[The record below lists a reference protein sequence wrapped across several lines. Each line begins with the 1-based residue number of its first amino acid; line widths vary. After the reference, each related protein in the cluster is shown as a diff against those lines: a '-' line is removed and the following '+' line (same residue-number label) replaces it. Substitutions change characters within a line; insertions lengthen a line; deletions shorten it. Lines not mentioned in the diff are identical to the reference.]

1 MSYRA
6 PVSEYQ
12 FLLQQILGYEQITA
26 TERFAEADNDLMAAI
41 LTEAGKMCDEV
52 MAPLQRG
59 GDLEPARLE
68 NGVLRTSPGFGDGY
82 KAIAEGGWIGMSAD
96 PEYGGMGLPMSLT
109 TSVNDDVRRVSQ
121 PATGPAHEPGPD

>member
-41 LTEAGKMCDEV
+41 LKEAGKMCDEV

-59 GDLEPARLE
+59 WRMASCAPRRGLVTATRPS
-68 NGVLRTSPGFGDGY
+68 LRAAGS
-82 KAIAEGGWIGMSAD
+82 E
-96 PEYGGMGLPMSLT
+96 
-109 TSVNDDVRRVSQ
+109 
-121 PATGPAHEPGPD
+121 